1 VIEKE
6 SDKVIIN
13 KWGIV
18 RDKKVEDY
26 YWSCLSD
33 YIDGVIRELVDNS
46 YGDFDEF
53 QSGLDEL
60 LNK

>member
-1 VIEKE
+1 MKEKE
-6 SDKVIIN
+6 SDKVTIN

-33 YIDGVIRELVDNS
+33 YIDGVIWKLVNTS
-46 YGDFDEF
+46 K
-53 QSGLDEL
+53 
-60 LNK
+60 NIAKT